1 MGSPYICILG
11 DSMLSWTTLLLI
23 ARAPKCH
30 GLPYYWISRGIQ
42 VSWATIL
49 LFPRAPNCCGLPY
62 LCSRVTYDQTMP
74 GSEALPILYAIGIV
88 PSICHQN
95 MTHKEVVLMPYAIRL
110 FPVQRPCPY
119 YVPSESVTLRG
130 FGHAILYQSIPGVEI
145 LPMPCALGIA
155 SLKGI
160 AHAMGTRLSLVKKP
174 CLCLSQTI
182 PSLKPYLKQL
192 HR

>member
-1 MGSPYICILG
+1 MSQPQTAPHHTYIVVKSSSSALYAPAVA
-11 DSMLSWTTLLLI
+11 DSITLLLDPEWHPSVMGY
-23 ARAPKCH
+23 RTSVPE
-30 GLPYYWISRGIQ
+30 GTQ
-42 VSWATIL
+42 
-49 LFPRAPNCCGLPY
+49 CCGLPY

-145 LPMPCALGIA
+145 LPMPCAL
-155 SLKGI
+155 
-160 AHAMGTRLSLVKKP
+160 
-174 CLCLSQTI
+174 
-182 PSLKPYLKQL
+182 
-192 HR
+192 